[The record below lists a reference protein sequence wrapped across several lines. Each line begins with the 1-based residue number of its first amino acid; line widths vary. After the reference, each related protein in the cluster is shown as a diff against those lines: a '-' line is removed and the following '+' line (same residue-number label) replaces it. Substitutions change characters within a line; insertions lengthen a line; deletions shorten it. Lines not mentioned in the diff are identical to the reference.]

1 MHYVTHSKEY
11 YDWVFVNQEAA
22 AQPNI
27 SAKKYNLLPVKFPPL
42 SAQQQ
47 IVSRLD
53 ALSEKVRELEETQKK
68 VIAECDALKQAL
80 LREVFE

>member
-1 MHYVTHSKEY
+1 MLLLFQTESC
-11 YDWVFVNQEAA
+11 
-22 AQPNI
+22 
-27 SAKKYNLLPVKFPPL
+27 KKYLEHNASGATMLNINAGIVEELPLSLPPL
-42 SAQQQ
+42 SVQQQ

-53 ALSEKVRELEETQKK
+53 ALSEKVRELEEAQKK